1 MNIRKIG
8 VVGAFAAGAAFALA
22 PLAAAD
28 PGDPPVPPDFSNIL
42 LGQVQSMNWLFG
54 AQATASG
61 VDSDLI
67 TAGEPTL
74 ADPLSFSTI
83 SAEDLTENPVFAAML
98 FGPNWEDEM
107 SSDPGSYSL
116 FNGAL
121 TQFYDASNVL
131 TYALLTGGGEID
143 VADAGDYLFG
153 SEAGIA
159 DGLAGDG
166 FFADFGNFFQAG
178 VADLFGYF
186 GLGAL
191 DM

>member
-8 VVGAFAAGAAFALA
+8 VVGAFAAGAAFAMA

-28 PGDPPVPPDFSNIL
+28 PGDAPDFSNIL

-54 AQATASG
+54 SQATASG
-61 VDSDLI
+61 VEGDLI
-67 TAGEPTL
+67 NAGDPTL
-74 ADPLSFSTI
+74 EDPLSFSTI
-83 SAEDLTENPVFAAML
+83 SADDLTDNPAFAAML
-98 FGPNWEDEM
+98 FGPNWEAEM

-131 TYALLTGGGEID
+131 TYALMTGGGEID

-153 SEAGIA
+153 SDTAIA
-159 DGLAGDG
+159 ESLEGDG
-166 FFADFGNFFQAG
+166 FFADFGNFFNAG
-178 VADLFGYF
+178 MADLFGYF
-186 GLGAL
+186 GLGML

>member
-1 MNIRKIG
+1 MRKFGVIG
-8 VVGAFAAGAAFALA
+8 SFVAGAALALA
-22 PLAAAD
+22 PLAAAAD
-28 PGDPPVPPDFSNIL
+28 EETDNLPDFSNIL

-54 AQATASG
+54 AQASASG

-67 TAGEPTL
+67 TPGAPTL

-83 SAEDLTENPVFAAML
+83 SADDLADNATFAAML
-98 FGPNWEDEM
+98 FGPNWESEM

-131 TYALLTGGGEID
+131 LFALMTGGDEIQLE
-143 VADAGDYLFG
+143 DAGNYLFG
-153 SEAGIA
+153 SESGII

-166 FFADFGNFFQAG
+166 VFADFTNFFEAG
-178 VADLFGYF
+178 LADLGGYF
-186 GLGAL
+186 GFGL